1 MSDVNGHLVIL
12 DKVVFLVSD
21 YELLILFWAI
31 SSAIDH
37 HNVPCCKNMITI
49 LGFTTLDLNEFA
61 SSFMKEI
68 PFISVN
74 FWTAV
79 FIWVLLLSKII

>member
-21 YELLILFWAI
+21 YELLIIFWAI

-37 HNVPCCKNMITI
+37 HSVPCCKNMITI

-79 FIWVLLLSKII
+79 FIWVLLSSKII